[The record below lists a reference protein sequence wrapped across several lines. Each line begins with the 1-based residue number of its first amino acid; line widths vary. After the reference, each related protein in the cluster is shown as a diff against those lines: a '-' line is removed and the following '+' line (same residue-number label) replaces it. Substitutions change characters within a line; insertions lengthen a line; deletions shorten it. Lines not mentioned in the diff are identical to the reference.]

1 VPHGVTDKQPPCT
14 VRESDPREPLG
25 VLLGHLETSPGGL
38 SEREAQRRLV
48 AHGPNELHRRVGT

>member
-1 VPHGVTDKQPPCT
+1 VTDKQPPCT